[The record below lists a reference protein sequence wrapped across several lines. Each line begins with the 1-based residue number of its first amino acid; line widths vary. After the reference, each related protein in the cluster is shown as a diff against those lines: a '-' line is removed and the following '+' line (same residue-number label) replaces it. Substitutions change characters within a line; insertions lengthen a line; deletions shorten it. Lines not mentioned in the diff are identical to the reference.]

1 MQSTRSK
8 KSNYRDPSRWNT
20 VSVPERV
27 AERAYT
33 RCNVDDDGC
42 WVSTYSTASH
52 GYAQIGWSTTAAE
65 QAAGKPRSYGVLAHR
80 ASWTHVNGQVPI
92 GMTLDHLCKNRRCV
106 NPAHLRLLSN
116 YENARRNTGDDWEF
130 GRCRNGHTDTMLRE
144 VPRTAKSG
152 RKYMG
157 LTCSECERES
167 KSKWAEANPER
178 VDSIRRKYRTQGQV
192 KAREWYERNRELT
205 KARTAEWKRNNP
217 EKVRESN
224 RAYKARKK
232 HLTS

>member
-1 MQSTRSK
+1 MQSTRLQK
-8 KSNYRDPSRWNT
+8 TNYRDPKRWNT

-33 RCNVDDDGC
+33 KHEVNEDWC

-52 GYAQIGWSTTAAE
+52 GYAQIGW
-65 QAAGKPRSYGVLAHR
+65 QDGDKRHMVLAHR
-80 ASWTHVNGQVPI
+80 AAWTHVNGQVPI

-116 YENARRNTGDDWEF
+116 YENARRNTGDDWEL
-130 GRCRNGHTDTMLRE
+130 GRCRDGHPDTMLRE

-167 KSKWAEANPER
+167 NRKWAEANPER
-178 VDSIRRKYRTQGQV
+178 VDAIRRKYRTQGQV
-192 KAREWYERNRELT
+192 KAHEWYERNRELT
-205 KARTAEWKRNNP
+205 KARAAEWKRNNP

-232 HLTS
+232 HLTSWKPESGI